1 MSYRDATLK
10 ARTIEM
16 NFKTSVLQAS
26 GAPSDTAA
34 RARPTFQRGENQSF
48 TGKTLSYNLR
58 TRRGRV
64 VAARTQQQDGY
75 VQGEAVKVFEDS
87 TLLVRDGTYTTCNC
101 PPGETPSYSLRSN
114 QMKVQGRW
122 VYTGPVQLYLF
133 NIPTPLWLPFGFFP
147 NVPGRRSGP
156 LAPSYGQDRRKGLFL
171 RDWGWYFALNA
182 YTDLQLRASVWSR
195 GSFEVNPTF
204 RYRKRY
210 SYNGRVDLTYR
221 RTRIG
226 EEEDPNFTNR
236 HRGQLRW
243 SHSQDLSPTARIRGD
258 VNLVTSTD
266 FARRNSNNYDDAVS
280 QEISSNLRYSKNWP
294 GDGKNLSISANQRQQ
309 LQSGQVSMTLP
320 SLNFSQRSFKLFD
333 IEQAV
338 GEDRWYEKIT
348 TSYDLSVENNY
359 SFRPRDPEEIRAR
372 DDSTLADS
380 LEQANVTDIAWYE
393 ALVNRRKYR
402 LATGNDEPF
411 DFQATHR
418 IPVSASFR
426 LNRYNLSLSPN
437 FRYNS
442 DWRISTTRKFVDV
455 NTDSVDTDTVNV
467 SANTVERRV
476 RGFYARRGFSTG
488 ISANTELFGIFPLRL
503 GPLEGL
509 RHRMAPSLSLNFRPN
524 FNAPFWGRTRTL
536 RYDNGDPVIDDQ
548 TGTPIRYDILGGNR
562 VRGSTEQRTLS
573 FNLDNE
579 LETKYVTVDSTGERS
594 EETIKLLDFDLD
606 TAYNFTAD
614 SLKLSD
620 IGLRAR
626 TTIQDFSVRS
636 SMTFSPY
643 ALRPTGSGDERRLR
657 RVDRFMFAE
666 NPLTPVRLTRF
677 RLNVSGSFEGGG
689 GSRGASVRRGRHSRS
704 GLRGRGRRGQ
714 RRSARRSSRSRS
726 STASSSHSR
735 PSGYLDSKIPWSLSF
750 NFNYSFRKPRKR
762 VENQNATLDAQF
774 SLNVTPKWFL
784 EGRTGYDL
792 IQNEVATTSINVTRD
807 LGCWIMSFSW
817 VPFGVRQSY
826 SFNLQVKSGQLSQ
839 LLRLQI
845 PRTGEGPLGG
855 FGSRLQQTAGGL
867 VGSGRGGRGGAF
879 R

>member
-1 MSYRDATLK
+1 
-10 ARTIEM
+10 
-16 NFKTSVLQAS
+16 
-26 GAPSDTAA
+26 
-34 RARPTFQRGENQSF
+34 
-48 TGKTLSYNLR
+48 
-58 TRRGRV
+58 
-64 VAARTQQQDGY
+64 
-75 VQGEAVKVFEDS
+75 
-87 TLLVRDGTYTTCNC
+87 
-101 PPGETPSYSLRSN
+101 
-114 QMKVQGRW
+114 
-122 VYTGPVQLYLF
+122 
-133 NIPTPLWLPFGFFP
+133 
-147 NVPGRRSGP
+147 
-156 LAPSYGQDRRKGLFL
+156 
-171 RDWGWYFALNA
+171 
-182 YTDLQLRASVWSR
+182 
-195 GSFEVNPTF
+195 
-204 RYRKRY
+204 
-210 SYNGRVDLTYR
+210 
-221 RTRIG
+221 
-226 EEEDPNFTNR
+226 
-236 HRGQLRW
+236 
-243 SHSQDLSPTARIRGD
+243 
-258 VNLVTSTD
+258 
-266 FARRNSNNYDDAVS
+266 
-280 QEISSNLRYSKNWP
+280 
-294 GDGKNLSISANQRQQ
+294 
-309 LQSGQVSMTLP
+309 
-320 SLNFSQRSFKLFD
+320 
-333 IEQAV
+333 V

-372 DDSTLADS
+372 GDSTLADS

-393 ALVNRRKYR
+393 ALVDRRKYR

-689 GSRGASVRRGRHSRS
+689 GTPAPACAGEAAGDSGAALGDRPDRDRR
-704 GLRGRGRRGQ
+704 
-714 RRSARRSSRSRS
+714 
-726 STASSSHSR
+726 
-735 PSGYLDSKIPWSLSF
+735 
-750 NFNYSFRKPRKR
+750 
-762 VENQNATLDAQF
+762 
-774 SLNVTPKWFL
+774 
-784 EGRTGYDL
+784 
-792 IQNEVATTSINVTRD
+792 
-807 LGCWIMSFSW
+807 
-817 VPFGVRQSY
+817 
-826 SFNLQVKSGQLSQ
+826 
-839 LLRLQI
+839 LRLRLTPD
-845 PRTGEGPLGG
+845 PRAISTQKFHGP
-855 FGSRLQQTAGGL
+855 
-867 VGSGRGGRGGAF
+867 
-879 R
+879 